1 MANQQEPVVP
11 SKQDTKAASKPG
23 EVTPDWE
30 KILYSTERVQ
40 KWLKGE
46 LTLQELNAINGPE
59 MLSMAMVG
67 FQLYEQGRLDD
78 AEVIFTGLQA
88 LDPREAYYL
97 TALGAVHLAKEDLDL
112 ALRCFNQAIKLNNKE
127 IASYVNRGEVH
138 LRQGKI
144 LEAAEDFKAAVD
156 LDPKGTD
163 PLTHRARVLAAAALE
178 MIEQAQKGDDAGPSE
193 KKADKPAAAPAK
205 KAAPPAKAP
214 PAKVAKKK

>member
-11 SKQDTKAASKPG
+11 SKQAKTPKQG

-40 KWLKGE
+40 KWLHGE

-78 AEVIFTGLQA
+78 AEVIFAGLQA
-88 LDPREAYYL
+88 LDPRESYYL
-97 TALGAVHLAKEDLDL
+97 TALGAVHLAKEDLDM
-112 ALRCFNQAIKLNNKE
+112 ALKCFNQAIKLNNKE

-138 LRQGKI
+138 LRTGKI
-144 LEAAEDFKAAVD
+144 LEAADDFASAVN

-178 MIEQAQKGDDAGPSE
+178 LIEQAQKGDSTEKPSA
-193 KKADKPAAAPAK
+193 KAAAAPAK
-205 KAAPPAKAP
+205 KAAPAPAKAA

>member
-11 SKQDTKAASKPG
+11 SKQDPKAAAPG
-23 EVTPDWE
+23 QVTPDWE
-30 KILYSTERVQ
+30 KILYSTDRVQ

-78 AEVIFTGLQA
+78 AEVIFSGLNA
-88 LDPREAYYL
+88 LDPRESYYL
-97 TALGAVHLAKEDLDL
+97 TALGAVHLAKEDLDM

-144 LEAAEDFKAAVD
+144 LEAAEDFKSAVD

-178 MIEQAQKGDDAGPSE
+178 MIEQAQKGDDGASE
-193 KKADKPAAAPAK
+193 KKAKPAAAPSK
-205 KAAPPAKAP
+205 KGSAPAKA
-214 PAKVAKKK
+214 AKKK

>member
-1 MANQQEPVVP
+1 MANQQQPVVP
-11 SKQDTKAASKPG
+11 SKQDTKPVAEG
-23 EVTPDWE
+23 VTPDWE
-30 KILYSTERVQ
+30 KILYSTDRVQ

-78 AEVIFTGLQA
+78 AEVIFSGLNA
-88 LDPREAYYL
+88 LDPRESYYL
-97 TALGAVHLAKEDLDL
+97 TALGAVHLAKEDLDM

-144 LEAAEDFKAAVD
+144 LEAAEDFKSAVD

-163 PLTHRARVLAAAALE
+163 PLTHRARGLAAAALE
-178 MIEQAQKGDDAGPSE
+178 MIEQAQKGDDGEAD
-193 KKADKPAAAPAK
+193 KKPAKPAAAPSK

-214 PAKVAKKK
+214 PAKAAKKK

>member
-1 MANQQEPVVP
+1 MANPQEPVVP
-11 SKQDTKAASKPG
+11 SKQDTKAPSKPA

-30 KILYSTERVQ
+30 KILYSTDRVQ

-78 AEVIFTGLQA
+78 AEVIFSGLNA
-88 LDPREAYYL
+88 LDPRESYYL
-97 TALGAVHLAKEDLDL
+97 TALGAVHLAKEDLDM
-112 ALRCFNQAIKLNNKE
+112 ALKCFNQAIKMNDKE

-144 LEAAEDFKAAVD
+144 LEAAEDFASAVG

-178 MIEQAQKGDDAGPSE
+178 MIEQAQRGDDSATD
-193 KKADKPAAAPAK
+193 KKPAKPAAATAKKPAAPAA
-205 KAAPPAKAP
+205 KAAPAKA
-214 PAKVAKKK
+214 AKKK